1 MTTKLERL
9 KAALE
14 AADGAVKVA
23 WDAARDASANHRSV
37 TAARIVAW
45 VAYQEE
51 LKKQEG
57 NSDG

>member
-1 MTTKLERL
+1 MTKLEEL

-14 AADGAVKVA
+14 AADAAVKVA
-23 WDAARDASANHRSV
+23 WDAARDASAAHKSV

-51 LKKQEG
+51 LKKQE
-57 NSDG
+57 NSDDH

>member
-23 WDAARDASANHRSV
+23 WDAARDASAAYIEAS
-37 TAARIVAW
+37 AARSAPW
-45 VAYQEE
+45 VAYKAE
-51 LKKQEG
+51 LNKSK
-57 NSDG
+57 